1 MVGLLQPLTIGEISL
16 SAGDMLDLPGVGQK
30 DLKATRL
37 QDLKQRNPI
46 HPGRFHRHGLNA
58 TRRQPLGQGLQISGE
73 GVKASHRLLVP
84 IRRDRDVAFGRPD
97 VDAGGIQVESLKAGR
112 QRLFRQ

>member
-16 SAGDMLDLPGVGQK
+16 SAGDVLDLSGVDQK

-37 QDLKQRNPI
+37 QDWKQRNPI
-46 HPGRFHRHGLNA
+46 PPGRFHRHGLNA
-58 TRRQPLGQGLQISGE
+58 TRRQPLGQGLRICGE
-73 GVKASHRLLVP
+73 GVRASHRLLVP
-84 IRRDRDVAFGRPD
+84 IRRDRDVVFGRPD
-97 VDAGGIQVESLKAGR
+97 VDAGGIQAESPKAGW